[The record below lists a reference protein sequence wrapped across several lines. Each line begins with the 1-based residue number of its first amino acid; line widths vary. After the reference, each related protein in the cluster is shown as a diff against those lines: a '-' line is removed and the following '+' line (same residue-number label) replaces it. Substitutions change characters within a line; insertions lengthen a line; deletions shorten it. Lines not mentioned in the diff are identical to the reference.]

1 LKDWGFSF
9 VVDLFIMAMI
19 KLKELI
25 DERYVYHVTAK
36 KNLPSIKSQGI
47 LPSALTP
54 VDIGDKPAVF
64 LFKDKIEMEDAV
76 GNWLGDKFDEDEP
89 LVCLTINA
97 QD

>member
-25 DERYVYHVTAK
+25 EERYVYHVTPK

-54 VDIGDKPAVF
+54 S
-64 LFKDKIEMEDAV
+64 
-76 GNWLGDKFDEDEP
+76 
-89 LVCLTINA
+89 
-97 QD
+97 